1 MNHYLKVLQD
11 YCKQNPPNHGNA
23 ESIMEFFYWHYAENN
38 PIDNQKIR
46 DGFAQIRQQ
55 YPHLPMQEFDPLFT
69 TVSDLCVE
77 HERLAFLEGLRL
89 GVTLMVELAGR
100 EPEWNR

>member
-1 MNHYLKVLQD
+1 MNPYLKSLQD
-11 YCKQNPPNHGNA
+11 YYKQNPPNHGGA
-23 ESIMEFFYWHYAENN
+23 ESILGLLYWHYTECN

-55 YPHLPMQEFDPLFT
+55 YPHLSMQEFDPIFT
-69 TVSDLCVE
+69 TVSDLCLE

-89 GVTLMVELAGR
+89 GVTLMTELTER
-100 EPEWNR
+100 NIV